1 MSFLAF
7 SLVVGLIVGFI
18 AARADLERR
27 KLSVGQAIRRGILSA
42 LDVACTGLIAGT
54 LTVMVLAAAGKSV
67 LVFHS
72 PLPWAIVACAM
83 AAVFLWGE
91 GRRQIQFQRPPGVV
105 LGESLILAGTYDILQ
120 SAVFTPTGMA
130 HLVVSTGSIV
140 TGVALLGVIVPRF
153 KKVFER
159 HRILER
165 LAQQDEFEQR
175 EYVAATP
182 ECPRPDRWRMVDPQ
196 TCEVEILEFL
206 RSLVTTV
213 KPQLIVETGTF
224 IGHSAI
230 KMAEGL
236 KANGFGRII
245 TIEFDRAAFA
255 KAKERIDASGLAEW
269 IEYRKESSL
278 EAKIEGTIDLF
289 FSDSQLLTRE
299 QELRH
304 FLPQISP
311 CGLILVHDA
320 SSEIQKVR
328 EAMLQMEQEGLISTV
343 LLSTPRGLAIAQ
355 KKEGRK

>member
-1 MSFLAF
+1 M
-7 SLVVGLIVGFI
+7 
-18 AARADLERR
+18 
-27 KLSVGQAIRRGILSA
+27 
-42 LDVACTGLIAGT
+42 
-54 LTVMVLAAAGKSV
+54 
-67 LVFHS
+67 
-72 PLPWAIVACAM
+72 
-83 AAVFLWGE
+83 
-91 GRRQIQFQRPPGVV
+91 
-105 LGESLILAGTYDILQ
+105 
-120 SAVFTPTGMA
+120 
-130 HLVVSTGSIV
+130 
-140 TGVALLGVIVPRF
+140 
-153 KKVFER
+153 
-159 HRILER
+159 
-165 LAQQDEFEQR
+165 
-175 EYVAATP
+175 
-182 ECPRPDRWRMVDPQ
+182 
-196 TCEVEILEFL
+196 
-206 RSLVTTV
+206 
-213 KPQLIVETGTF
+213 
-224 IGHSAI
+224 SAI